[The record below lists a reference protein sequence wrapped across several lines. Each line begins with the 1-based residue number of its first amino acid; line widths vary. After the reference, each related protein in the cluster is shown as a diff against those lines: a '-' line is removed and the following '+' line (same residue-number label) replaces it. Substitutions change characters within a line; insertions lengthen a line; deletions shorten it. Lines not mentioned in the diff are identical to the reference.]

1 METEIQSDPR
11 TWRRGHT
18 HTFFEGTWHIQAQWL
33 RTASE
38 QVSTPPSTG
47 RVDPTSAGVF
57 LWKLDITFPDSFT
70 FRLLRMN
77 GAEPRFSGA
86 PPPTLFLA
94 GQQGC
99 EHGGFSG
106 TAFSCSGS
114 STLGTAKAALQEQQ
128 LPDSASGGPSQ
139 LGTYPEPVVPG
150 VAREAF
156 LWWLHSGDQVQTQAR
171 AQGYW
176 LPSSL
181 DYALPSC
188 SKYLACF
195 RLPARNSYWKKL
207 VSWRVHSLT
216 TE

>member
-11 TWRRGHT
+11 TWRLGDT
-18 HTFFEGTWHIQAQWL
+18 HTLFEGTWHIQAKWL

-38 QVSTPPSTG
+38 QVRTPPSTG
-47 RVDPTSAGVF
+47 TVDPTSAGAF

-86 PPPTLFLA
+86 PPPTLLLA

-114 STLGTAKAALQEQQ
+114 STLGTVRAAGAAAPWFSLWGTIAAGDIPRTSGSRGRQGGIP
-128 LPDSASGGPSQ
+128 LVTAFWRPRPD
-139 LGTYPEPVVPG
+139 PG
-150 VAREAF
+150 QSPGLR
-156 LWWLHSGDQVQTQAR
+156 QA
-171 AQGYW
+171 
-176 LPSSL
+176 PSSL

-207 VSWRVHSLT
+207 VLWRAHSLT